1 LEHIKKEVR
10 KMAHIYTPG
19 LKVTARIRIKKQRKL
34 SIKGEVVVE
43 IGNKVN
49 ADTVVACTKLSG
61 NVVPLNIIGNLGV
74 PPGDV
79 ERYLKKHPGDS
90 LKQGDIIAQTNGWFK
105 TTVVSPIE
113 GKFES
118 FSMITGGAILRYPPV
133 PVEITAYINGEVTE
147 IFEKEGVVIETMGAL
162 VQGIFGIG
170 GETNGELIK
179 AVEKPS
185 DILTP
190 DIITPEFKDKIL
202 IGGSLITCDTL
213 KKAVECGCKGIIVG
227 GIVSKDLNDFL
238 GYNIGIVIT
247 GSEQKGITL
256 IVTEGFGQM
265 EMAKRT
271 FDLLCANSGKKASIN
286 GATQIRAGVL
296 RPEVIIPSD
305 ENLIDIAE
313 QAEIKGAK
321 DGSKIRI
328 IREPNFG
335 KIGKIISLPS
345 ESRIIE
351 TGAKVRV
358 FEIQL
363 ENGDKVT
370 LPRAN
375 VEIIEE

>member
-1 LEHIKKEVR
+1 
-10 KMAHIYTPG
+10 MAHIYTPG

-34 SIKGEVVVE
+34 PIKGEVVVE

-179 AVEKPS
+179 AVKKPS

-190 DIITPEFKDKIL
+190 DIITSEFKDKIL

-313 QAEIKGAK
+313 QVEIKGAK

-351 TGAKVRV
+351 TGARVRV